1 MNREN
6 HCQQKTKTNKH
17 NISISAENSTFIHD
31 KKTVSKLRMEGN
43 FPNLGINKRQSILQ
57 ALPYT
62 FRNDQR
68 LNAFPLNL
76 RTRVRNLS
84 VLMTSNDIV
93 LEGLPSEVRQEKEE
107 NEYRLEREKIKLA
120 LFADDMVISVE
131 NIKESTKKRQN

>member
-1 MNREN
+1 
-6 HCQQKTKTNKH
+6 
-17 NISISAENSTFIHD
+17 
-31 KKTVSKLRMEGN
+31 MEGN

-107 NEYRLEREKIKLA
+107 NEYRLERKKIKLA